1 MLAIGIYDDGIQTL
15 TTRYL
20 DETLVLNQFKK
31 KYGFDG
37 RVPDRIIILQNG
49 RNIYNDPTVLKVIVG
64 Q

>member
-20 DETLVLNQFKK
+20 DETLVRNQFKK

-37 RVPDRIIILQNG
+37 TCRTGSSSCRMAETSMWSQL
-49 RNIYNDPTVLKVIVG
+49 Y
-64 Q
+64 